1 MFVCSKGLESKKGEV
16 VKRSTQRLTGRFQLE
31 LKNSGFRVSECKE
44 RRGGLISG
52 NKLRMGEVRVEVIMA
67 VCTKEFVTVNT

>member
-1 MFVCSKGLESKKGEV
+1 M

-31 LKNSGFRVSECKE
+31 LKNSGLRVSECKE

-52 NKLRMGEVRVEVIMA
+52 NKLRMGGSSGGSDNGGMYKG
-67 VCTKEFVTVNT
+67 VCDC